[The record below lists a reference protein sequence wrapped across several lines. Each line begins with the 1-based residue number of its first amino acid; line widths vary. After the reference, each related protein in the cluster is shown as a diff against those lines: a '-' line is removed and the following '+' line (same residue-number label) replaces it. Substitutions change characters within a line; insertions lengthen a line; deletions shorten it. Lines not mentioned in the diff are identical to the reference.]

1 VALLHFLP
9 NAPKISCDG
18 NKTAIMWLRVFEVR
32 FMIPQLH
39 ALTNKNAGVVDGQ
52 GELALHI
59 IRIARH

>member
-1 VALLHFLP
+1 
-9 NAPKISCDG
+9 
-18 NKTAIMWLRVFEVR
+18 MWLRVFEVR